1 MPKSGAIFAFANR
14 PSEETIDVESA
25 CLDSLRLL
33 GGPIADRLCGRR
45 HHCAAS
51 GSGDTG
57 RGCRYLDV
65 LQWGPRVYAAGP
77 AAPTAILV
85 LLPAIGA
92 AGSEDALTRDPAL
105 WAAQGFDI
113 VMPHPEDIYRL
124 VSDQQ
129 AALARLVASAHA
141 PADAPIW
148 LVGAGPTI
156 DAALA
161 AAPQRGRGP
170 VSGVV
175 VTSVTSRSGSCSA
188 SVLYSDPGTGAT
200 PKIEVRKS
208 GDCEAG
214 SPGVTGRQ
222 PSVLPAPPAA
232 RPGAPRIIEASAGP
246 KDLPPAA
253 QVRRLA
259 QLIKTSPSS

>member
-1 MPKSGAIFAFANR
+1 
-14 PSEETIDVESA
+14 VESA

-33 GGPIADRLCGRR
+33 GGPAADRLCERR

-51 GSGDTG
+51 GSRDTG
-57 RGCRYLDV
+57 CGCRYRDI
-65 LQWGPRVYAAGP
+65 LQWES
-77 AAPTAILV
+77 LV
-85 LLPAIGA
+85 A
-92 AGSEDALTRDPAL
+92 
-105 WAAQGFDI
+105 
-113 VMPHPEDIYRL
+113 
-124 VSDQQ
+124 DQH

-141 PADAPIW
+141 LADAPIW
-148 LVGAGPTI
+148 LVGAGPII

-175 VTSVTSRSGSCSA
+175 VTSVTSSSGSCSE
-188 SVLYSDPGTGAT
+188 SVLYSDPGTGAV

-208 GDCEAG
+208 GDCEVG

-222 PSVLPAPPAA
+222 PTVLPAPPAA

-246 KDLPPAA
+246 KDLPPSA